1 MRNIETIKTNNKMDA
16 TKHEIRTI
24 ECKLSVR
31 EAAPD
36 AEGESRTITGTA
48 IVFNA
53 ESEVLDDWGYKF
65 REVIKPEAVT
75 MEFLNS
81 QDVKMN
87 MLHDRSLTLARC
99 NKGVGSMRMTVDA
112 QGVNFEF
119 EAPKCD
125 IGDRCLEMVRR
136 GDYSGCSF
144 EFYPEEYDVEERE
157 GGKDVKIIHK
167 KFRALTALTIGM
179 DPAYKQTNVN
189 ARELLEQTPGYKA
202 EQERLAQENAQ
213 READEAAVKAAQ
225 EAENMKQ
232 REMDEQRRRSCR
244 RHMTNNNFNY

>member
-1 MRNIETIKTNNKMDA
+1 MDA
-16 TKHEIRTI
+16 TKREIRTI

-157 GGKDVKIIHK
+157 GGKDVKIIHR
-167 KFRALTALTIGM
+167 KFRALTALTIGL
-179 DPAYKQTNVN
+179 DPAYKQTSVN
-189 ARELLEQTPGYKA
+189 ARELYEQTPGYKA
-202 EQERLAQENAQ
+202 EQERLAAEQAQ
-213 READEAAVKAAQ
+213 REAEEKERIKA
-225 EAENMKQ
+225 EMKRRERVLAEIQVNEENQ
-232 REMDEQRRRSCR
+232 SPI
-244 RHMTNNNFNY
+244 Y

>member
-1 MRNIETIKTNNKMDA
+1 MDE
-16 TKHEIRTI
+16 KKREIRTI
-24 ECKLSVR
+24 PCKLAIR

-53 ESEVLDDWGYKF
+53 ESEVLDDWGYRF
-65 REVIKPEAVT
+65 REVILPEAAS

-81 QDVKMN
+81 QDIKMN
-87 MLHDRSLTLARC
+87 MLHERDLTIARC
-99 NKGVGSMRMTVDA
+99 NQGKGSMRLSVDEK
-112 QGVNFEF
+112 GVQFEF

-144 EFYPEEYDVEERE
+144 EFYPGEYDIEERE

-167 KFRALTALTIGM
+167 KFDAITALTIGM
-179 DPAYKQTNVN
+179 DPAYKQTSVN
-189 ARELLEQTPGYKA
+189 ARELCETRREDEDAARQ
-202 EQERLAQENAQ
+202 EQERKD
-213 READEAAVKAAQ
+213 REAELLREYNERLRRIQINECDDEI
-225 EAENMKQ
+225 
-232 REMDEQRRRSCR
+232 
-244 RHMTNNNFNY
+244 YY